1 MATMLIC
8 GDRRR
13 EDRRGAMLEA
23 AETLFME
30 HGYERVTLG
39 AIVKRSGGSLATLY
53 ELFEN
58 KQGLLRAVV
67 DGAMEDKGEA
77 IEAMIADG
85 HRPSAVLREIARQ
98 FSTIFSAPRMI
109 ALMRIVM
116 IEGLRDP
123 DFARHFYTEYKYPSI
138 QRLASTLQKW
148 SEAGLA
154 EIDDCV
160 GAAELYFSML
170 LHDVQMR
177 GLFCKVRD
185 DAADGASDPVWRI
198 EPFITHFRVR

>member
-1 MATMLIC
+1 MLIC

-13 EDRRGAMLEA
+13 VDRREAILEA
-23 AETLFME
+23 AEALFLE
-30 HGYERVTLG
+30 HGYDRVSLG

-67 DGAMEDKGEA
+67 GSAVEERDDA

-85 HRPSAVLREIARQ
+85 HRPSEVLRAIARNLTA
-98 FSTIFSAPRMI
+98 SLSAPRMI
-109 ALMRIVM
+109 GLMRIVM

-123 DFARHFYTEYKYPSI
+123 EFARRFYSEYSHVWTLH
-138 QRLASTLQKW
+138 LAALLQQW
-148 SEAGLA
+148 NDAGLA
-154 EIDDCV
+154 VIDDSE
-160 GAAELYFSML
+160 GAADLYFSLL

-177 GLFCKVRD
+177 GLFRTSDDEPSDGRD
-185 DAADGASDPVWRI
+185 PSWRI
-198 EPFITHFRVR
+198 EPFITHYRVQ

>member
-1 MATMLIC
+1 MLIC

-23 AETLFME
+23 AEALFME
-30 HGYERVTLG
+30 HGYERVSLG

-85 HRPSAVLREIARQ
+85 HRPSEVLREIARHLSER
-98 FSTIFSAPRMI
+98 FSRPRMI

-123 DFARHFYTEYKYPSI
+123 EFARHFYTEYKYSSV
-138 QRLASTLQKW
+138 QRLASLLRQW
-148 SEAGLA
+148 NDAGLA
-154 EIDDCV
+154 EIDDCE
-160 GAAELYFSML
+160 GAAGLYFSML
-170 LHDVQMR
+170 LHDMQMR
-177 GLFCKVRD
+177 GLFCEERD
-185 DAADGASDPVWRI
+185 ETADGARDPVWRI
-198 EPFITHFRVR
+198 EPFITHYRVR